1 MQISIK
7 TLKGKSINLEVE
19 DSSNTIDVKIHGEPM
34 SELVLR
40 LRPSGRGEAAMRIFV
55 ATLSGRSHTLQVK
68 GSDTIGEVKTKF
80 FEIDGTPVDQ
90 LRIIFAG
97 VALQNSRT
105 ISITTVE
112 GKNINLEVEDSSKP
126 IDLKINGPIRQLVLG
141 LNPDA
146 YPTQDAFMRIF
157 VSTIKEKTFILQVK
171 GSDTIKKVKTM
182 IHDQG
187 GLPVDQLNLNF
198 LGSTLENRRT
208 VAYYNIKPDS
218 NLVIVQRGCI
228 C

>member
-97 VALQNSRT
+97 
-105 ISITTVE
+105 ISIKTVE
-112 GKNINLEVEDSSKP
+112 GKSINLEVEDSSKP
-126 IDLKINGPIRQLVLG
+126 IDLKIYGPTRQLVLG

-146 YPTQDAFMRIF
+146 YPTQDAVMRIF

-198 LGSTLENRRT
+198 LGTTLENSRT

>member
-1 MQISIK
+1 MQVYKKK
-7 TLKGKSINLEVE
+7 TPKRKRRE
-19 DSSNTIDVKIHGEPM
+19 TM
-34 SELVLR
+34 
-40 LRPSGRGEAAMRIFV
+40 
-55 ATLSGRSHTLQVK
+55 Q
-68 GSDTIGEVKTKF
+68 
-80 FEIDGTPVDQ
+80 
-90 LRIIFAG
+90 
-97 VALQNSRT
+97 

>member
-1 MQISIK
+1 MEISIKTLKGKNINLEVEDSSNTIDVKIHGEPMRELVVRLGPSGRGAAVMRIFVVTLTGNTRTVEVTGSDTIGEVKTKWQEMEGIPVDQQRLVFQGRQLEDNRTISIK

-40 LRPSGRGEAAMRIFV
+40 LRPS
-55 ATLSGRSHTLQVK
+55 
-68 GSDTIGEVKTKF
+68 
-80 FEIDGTPVDQ
+80 
-90 LRIIFAG
+90 
-97 VALQNSRT
+97 
-105 ISITTVE
+105 
-112 GKNINLEVEDSSKP
+112 
-126 IDLKINGPIRQLVLG
+126 
-141 LNPDA
+141 DA
-146 YPTQDAFMRIF
+146 VMRIF

-182 IHDQG
+182 IHEQG

-198 LGSTLENRRT
+198 LGTTLENSRT

>member
-1 MQISIK
+1 MQVYKKKTPKRERRETMQISIK
-7 TLKGKSINLEVE
+7 T
-19 DSSNTIDVKIHGEPM
+19 
-34 SELVLR
+34 
-40 LRPSGRGEAAMRIFV
+40 
-55 ATLSGRSHTLQVK
+55 
-68 GSDTIGEVKTKF
+68 
-80 FEIDGTPVDQ
+80 
-90 LRIIFAG
+90 
-97 VALQNSRT
+97 
-105 ISITTVE
+105 VE
-112 GKNINLEVEDSSKP
+112 GKSINLEVEDSSKP
-126 IDLKINGPIRQLVLG
+126 IDLKIYGPTRQLVLG

-146 YPTQDAFMRIF
+146 YPTQDAVMRIF

-198 LGSTLENRRT
+198 LGTTLENSRT

>member
-55 ATLSGRSHTLQVK
+55 VTLSGRNHTLQVK
-68 GSDTIGEVKTKF
+68 GTDTIGEVKTKY

-90 LRIIFAG
+90 QNMILAG
-97 VALQNSRT
+97 
-105 ISITTVE
+105 ISIKTVE
-112 GKNINLEVEDSSKP
+112 GKSINLEVEDSSKP
-126 IDLKINGPIRQLVLG
+126 IDLKIYGPIRQLVLG

-146 YPTQDAFMRIF
+146 YPTQDAVMRIF

-198 LGSTLENRRT
+198 LGTTLENSRT

>member
-1 MQISIK
+1 MQVYKKKTTKRKRRETMQISIK
-7 TLKGKSINLEVE
+7 T
-19 DSSNTIDVKIHGEPM
+19 
-34 SELVLR
+34 
-40 LRPSGRGEAAMRIFV
+40 
-55 ATLSGRSHTLQVK
+55 
-68 GSDTIGEVKTKF
+68 
-80 FEIDGTPVDQ
+80 
-90 LRIIFAG
+90 
-97 VALQNSRT
+97 
-105 ISITTVE
+105 VE
-112 GKNINLEVEDSSKP
+112 GKSINLEVEDSSKP
-126 IDLKINGPIRQLVLG
+126 IDLKIYGPIRQLVLG

-146 YPTQDAFMRIF
+146 YPTQDAVMRIF

-198 LGSTLENRRT
+198 LGTTLENSRT

>member
-55 ATLSGRSHTLQVK
+55 ATLSGKSHTLQVK

-105 ISITTVE
+105 VAE
-112 GKNINLEVEDSSKP
+112 CG
-126 IDLKINGPIRQLVLG
+126 IRHE
-141 LNPDA
+141 
-146 YPTQDAFMRIF
+146 
-157 VSTIKEKTFILQVK
+157 STIHLTYDLC
-171 GSDTIKKVKTM
+171 
-182 IHDQG
+182 
-187 GLPVDQLNLNF
+187 
-198 LGSTLENRRT
+198 
-208 VAYYNIKPDS
+208 
-218 NLVIVQRGCI
+218 GC
-228 C
+228 

>member
-97 VALQNSRT
+97 V